1 VLFSRHALANYRGLE
16 LVQQRVIRVVR
27 HVYVPLT
34 TAVRTRRVVEP
45 LPVGRD
51 IFLEQRTLSGVLGTA
66 YAFLREQRL
75 VFTVQMDALLFEQ
88 RVRVVDVI
96 LRRVA

>member
-1 VLFSRHALANYRGLE
+1 
-16 LVQQRVIRVVR
+16 VV
-27 HVYVPLT
+27 
-34 TAVRTRRVVEP
+34 
-45 LPVGRD
+45 RD